1 MVKKGGYT
9 GPEQKPNLFNILR
22 NNYDLWTYEHY
33 LESPLFMDEPKMS
46 REDYEIMRLVV
57 RRRRQAEVRS
67 QPGYNPMRPPQ
78 AEVRSQPGYN
88 PMRPPQVEINP
99 NSATPAIREE
109 LRLERERRENEASQ
123 MKESKSNDST
133 GGFRKKH
140 RKQNK
145 TFKNKK
151 QYKSGKFRKKQRKQ
165 NKTFKNKKY

>member
-9 GPEQKPNLFNILR
+9 GPEQKPNLSNILR

-46 REDYEIMRLVV
+46 REDYEIMRLGV
-57 RRRRQAEVRS
+57 RRRRQAE
-67 QPGYNPMRPPQ
+67 
-78 AEVRSQPGYN
+78 ARSQPGYN

-99 NSATPAIREE
+99 NSLTPAIREE
-109 LRLERERRENEASQ
+109 LRLERERRQNEASQ
-123 MKESKSNDST
+123 MEESKSNDSS
-133 GGFRKKH
+133 GGFRKKY

-151 QYKSGKFRKKQRKQ
+151 QYKSGKIRKKQRKQ
-165 NKTFKNKKY
+165 NKTFKNKKKY